1 MTANSGSSRYS
12 YKRNRSR
19 KITRDLVP
27 RTVNR
32 TMSALLTMVEDRVNH
47 FKSCKAAGICGNTF
61 LACRDDT
68 VRAIKNEITNATRSI
83 SAETAGSVIRIVC
96 EESELFGE
104 ECKCEIVD
112 SVQRNTCSDD
122 TTDQTADP
130 DLADKLADDKLLP
143 RQSMYYVE
151 NYFTPSIWEQLGA
164 PEFNRGLFV
173 DIMRLLSN
181 LGMRRPREEF
191 WDHLCGTLQ
200 WATGGKMH
208 GPFEPDKEV
217 LQYLLENYDFE
228 MNWRDHTP
236 MEYPRH
242 PRVLQ
247 ETHPHLYDR
256 AYTVAQQP
264 IAPPSLLDTNILAQ
278 LKCSPI
284 SSTVPPQQP
293 PQQPWH
299 LGWLS
304 KPCWCS
310 ESCVTTPPS

>member
-1 MTANSGSSRYS
+1 
-12 YKRNRSR
+12 
-19 KITRDLVP
+19 
-27 RTVNR
+27 
-32 TMSALLTMVEDRVNH
+32 MVEDRVNH
-47 FKSCKAAGICGNTF
+47 LKSCNAAGIGGNTF

-68 VRAIKNEITNATRSI
+68 VRAIKTEIKNATRSI

-96 EESELFGE
+96 EENELFGE
-104 ECKCEIVD
+104 ECRCETVD

-130 DLADKLADDKLLP
+130 DLTDKLADDKLLP

-151 NYFTPSIWEQLGA
+151 NYFTPSIWQQLGA

-173 DIMRLLSN
+173 EIMRLLCN
-181 LGMRRPREEF
+181 LGMHRPREEF

-200 WATGGKMH
+200 WATGGKLT

-217 LQYLLENYDFE
+217 LQYLLSNFEFE
-228 MNWRDHTP
+228 MQLSGEAPT
-236 MEYPRH
+236 EYPRH
-242 PRVLQ
+242 PHVLL
-247 ETHPHLYDR
+247 ETHPHLFGR
-256 AYTVAQQP
+256 AYTIAQQP
-264 IAPPSLLDTNILAQ
+264 IAPPSLLDTNMLAQ
-278 LKCSPI
+278 LKSSPI
-284 SSTVPPQQP
+284 SPTVPPQQP